1 MSQRSLHAG
10 PFGTVRV
17 VKAYAWEDKFAS
29 KIKEIRELELKALR
43 GRKYLDA
50 VCVYLWATTPV
61 LM

>member
-1 MSQRSLHAG
+1 M
-10 PFGTVRV
+10 

-29 KIKEIRELELKALR
+29 KIREIRELELQALR

>member
-1 MSQRSLHAG
+1 M
-10 PFGTVRV
+10 
-17 VKAYAWEDKFAS
+17 KAYAWERQFAA
-29 KIKEIRELELKALR
+29 KVQKVRALELDALK